1 MLALKRRARNQP
13 YFTGAAMQ
21 PTNSIAPVNVR
32 DANGAQ
38 SAPSNLAT
46 WITQGLRSADGFPY
60 ALSSGRGLRR
70 IAAFSS
76 VALAL
81 ACGAAGVGA
90 QDAAQ
95 DAIDRGLLLRQQQE
109 QDLQNRLNDAARNVM
124 PGVLDQPS
132 GSTSGSLAQP
142 QLPPARLPP
151 AQLPPADLQSHLLY
165 DSQQQRLLDQQRQN
179 QFLPAPMQE
188 QQNQI
193 QMLQFQRE
201 DQAQQLERDIQ
212 RGSSSALR
220 GLH

>member
-1 MLALKRRARNQP
+1 
-13 YFTGAAMQ
+13 MQ
-21 PTNSIAPVNVR
+21 PTTSIGP
-32 DANGAQ
+32 ANAGDEIGAQ

-46 WITQGLRSADGFPY
+46 RITQGVRSADGFPY
-60 ALSSGRGLRR
+60 ALSHVRSLRR

-76 VALAL
+76 VALLL
-81 ACGAAGVGA
+81 ACGATGVGA
-90 QDAAQ
+90 QNAAQ
-95 DAIDRGLLLRQQQE
+95 DAIERSLLLRQQQE

-124 PGVLDQPS
+124 PGVVDQPA
-132 GSTSGSLAQP
+132 GSASGSLAQP
-142 QLPPARLPP
+142 QLAPSRLPP
-151 AQLPPADLQSHLLY
+151 AQLPPADLQSQLLY

-201 DQAQQLERDIQ
+201 DQAQQLEHDIQ
-212 RGSSSALR
+212 RDSSRAVR